1 MTRIIGIVSGK
12 GGVGKSTVAVNL
24 ALALKT
30 FKKNVTLVD
39 CNLSTPHLSYYLG
52 TNDYIGTINDVLRDK
67 TDIQSALYNYNGVR
81 YLPASVKFED
91 LIGVELTK
99 FKKHLTKLE
108 KDTDFIILDAAPG
121 LGKEA
126 LFVMDASTEI
136 MFVTAPFVPMV
147 GDVIRC
153 TEVLKQFGEKK
164 MSVLLNMVTYGTHEL
179 KKNVIEELTGLPVLG
194 EIPYDNNIVQ
204 SLVMRYPLLE
214 YKPGSLSSINFM
226 RIASLLTEKDY
237 EIPMKVKWHKW
248 FTTLRN
254 VLLPNNIRMSDKAE
268 DVKKELLS
276 NF

>member
-24 ALALKT
+24 ALALKK
-30 FKKNVTLVD
+30 FKKSVTLVD

-52 TNDYIGTINDVLRDK
+52 ATDYIGTINDVLKDK
-67 TDIQSALYNYNGVR
+67 LDIQSALYNYNGIR

-99 FKKHLTKLE
+99 FKKHLSKLE
-108 KDTDFIILDAAPG
+108 KSTDFIILDASPG

-126 LFVMDASTEI
+126 LFVMDASREI
-136 MFVTAPFVPMV
+136 LFVTTPFVPMI

-153 TEVLKQFGEKK
+153 KEVLKQFDEKK
-164 MSVLLNMVTYGTHEL
+164 MSILLNMVTYGTHEL
-179 KKNVIEELTGLPVLG
+179 KKEVVEELTGLPVLG
-194 EIPYDNNIVQ
+194 EIPHDNNVMQ

-214 YKPGSLSSINFM
+214 YKPNSLASISFM
-226 RIASLLTEKDY
+226 RVASLLTEKDY

-248 FTTLRN
+248 FTTIKN
-254 VLLPNNIRMSDKAE
+254 ILLPNEIRMSNKAE
-268 DVKKELLS
+268 DVKRELLS